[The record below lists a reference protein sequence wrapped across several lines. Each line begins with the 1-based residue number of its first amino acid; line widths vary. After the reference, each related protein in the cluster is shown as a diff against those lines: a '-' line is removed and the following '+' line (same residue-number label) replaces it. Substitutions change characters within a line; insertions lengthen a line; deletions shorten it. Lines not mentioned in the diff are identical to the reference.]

1 MDGSTGI
8 ARHDRGKV
16 QGVRIVLVVNEG
28 SGSSTDAS
36 TIEEALRSAGA
47 EVAVHPFEALDELGL
62 DGAGRLVIATGDGGI
77 GPAAARA
84 SRAGIPLAV
93 LPCGTA
99 NDFAGYLGVP
109 DDLEG
114 AARLAADPRARLRP
128 IEIALSGHVA
138 FLNAA
143 ACGLSVAAAEK
154 ARPLKAALGIGAYT
168 VGSVQAGASEDACSY
183 RVVVDGEER
192 FDGAAWQIIVSG
204 TGAFGAG
211 AKVELADPADG
222 MLDVTVL
229 RGDSRSVLPLRA
241 WGMKHGGLTEQE
253 GVDSFRGR
261 EIVVE
266 GAEAWNVD
274 GERCEAPD
282 AGRFR
287 LDGHV
292 SVVVP

>member
-1 MDGSTGI
+1 M
-8 ARHDRGKV
+8 
-16 QGVRIVLVVNEG
+16 RIVLVVNEG
-28 SGSSTDAS
+28 SGGSTDPS
-36 TIEEALRSAGA
+36 TLEEALRAAGA
-47 EVAVHPFEALDELGL
+47 EVTVHPFTELSELDL
-62 DGAGRLVIATGDGGI
+62 DGADRLVAATGDGGVAR
-77 GPAAARA
+77 AAARA
-84 SRAGIPLAV
+84 SRAGMPFAM
-93 LPCGTA
+93 LPSGTA
-99 NDFAGYLGVP
+99 NDLAGYLGVP
-109 DDLEG
+109 DDSED
-114 AARLAADPRARLRP
+114 AARLAADPDARTRTLD
-128 IEIALSGHVA
+128 IALSGHVP

-143 ACGLSVAAAEK
+143 ACGLSVAAAK
-154 ARPLKAALGIGAYT
+154 RALPLKSALGVAAYA

-192 FDGAAWQIIVSG
+192 FDGAAWQVIVSG

-241 WGMKHGGLTEQE
+241 WGMKHGSLTQQE

-274 GERCEAPD
+274 GERREAPD

-287 LDGHV
+287 LDGRV
-292 SVVVP
+292 DVVVPEDSEGAVRGA

>member
-1 MDGSTGI
+1 M
-8 ARHDRGKV
+8 
-16 QGVRIVLVVNEG
+16 RIVLVVNEG
-28 SGSSTDAS
+28 SGGSTDAS
-36 TIEEALRSAGA
+36 SIEEALRSAGA
-47 EVAVHPFEALDELGL
+47 EVAVHPFKALDKLEL
-62 DGAGRLVIATGDGGI
+62 DGADRLVIATGDGGV

-109 DDLEG
+109 EDPEG
-114 AARLAADPRARLRP
+114 AARLGTDPDARLRP
-128 IEIALSGHVA
+128 IEIALSGDVP
-138 FLNAA
+138 FVNVA
-143 ACGLSVAAAEK
+143 ACGLSVAAAEN
-154 ARPLKAALGIGAYT
+154 ARPLKGALGAVAYA

-183 RVVVDGEER
+183 RVVVDGEEV
-192 FDGAAWQIIVSG
+192 FDGAAWQVIVSG

-211 AKVELADPADG
+211 SKVELADPADG
-222 MLDVTVL
+222 QLDVTVL
-229 RGDSRSVLPLRA
+229 RGDSRAVLPLRA
-241 WGMKHGGLTEQE
+241 LGMKRGGLTEQE

-261 EIVVE
+261 EVVVE

-292 SVVVP
+292 DVVVP